1 MALLLF
7 LVFIVLPLLELYVII
22 QVGGAIGVVPVLLLL
37 LADGFIGAALAR
49 SQGRQVWVRFNE
61 TMAVGRIPAR
71 EILDGAMIMFGGAL
85 LLSPG
90 FITDILGI
98 FLLVPPGRAAMRGF
112 LKRSAAR
119 TPAGRPVFFV
129 YDRIPGA
136 GGRSRGPTGAG
147 PNPDGGARKGPR
159 PPAPDPFARPRSP
172 GYDVEGS
179 AREVDET
186 EFSLPEGDGGTNGE
200 AADAPDGGQR

>member
-61 TMAVGRIPAR
+61 TMAAGRIPAR

-98 FLLVPPGRAAMRGF
+98 FLLIPPGRAAMRAI

-129 YDRIPGA
+129 YDRIPGT
-136 GGRSRGPTGAG
+136 GGGSRRPTGSAANAG
-147 PNPDGGARKGPR
+147 TPPPRRTGPIGG
-159 PPAPDPFARPRSP
+159 DPFARPRSP

-179 AREVDET
+179 AREIDDSEY
-186 EFSLPEGDGGTNGE
+186 SLPEGDDD
-200 AADAPDGGQR
+200 AADTADTPGSDQP

>member
-61 TMAVGRIPAR
+61 TMAAGRIPAR

-98 FLLVPPGRAAMRGF
+98 FLLIPPGTGRDARDPQALRGAHRGWASSLLCLRPDPWNRRREPQADRLCGQSRHPATSPDRAHW
-112 LKRSAAR
+112 
-119 TPAGRPVFFV
+119 GRPV
-129 YDRIPGA
+129 RPSA
-136 GGRSRGPTGAG
+136 L
-147 PNPDGGARKGPR
+147 AR
-159 PPAPDPFARPRSP
+159 
-172 GYDVEGS
+172 
-179 AREVDET
+179 
-186 EFSLPEGDGGTNGE
+186 L
-200 AADAPDGGQR
+200 